1 MKPPSPFRRDFVLM
15 VIGQIISL
23 FGNAI
28 LRFALSLYV
37 LTLTG
42 SSAVFGGIMAI
53 AMIPT
58 VLLSPIGGVLA
69 DRLPRQRIMV
79 VLDFTTCAFIVL
91 YALFFAASGALPVIT
106 VFLVLLALIQA
117 VYQPA
122 VQASL
127 PSLVDGE
134 HLMSANGIV
143 LQVQALASL
152 LGPVLGGILYAAFG
166 LRPILAASAVCFF
179 LSAVMELFIRIPFT
193 PLARTA
199 SALKQIVRDLGE
211 AGRFLSQEKPRLLK
225 LLIIVAGI
233 NLFLSSLFIIGIPYL
248 VKIHLGLS
256 DQLYGFSE
264 AALGLGTILGGL
276 SAGLLAKKLQIER
289 SYLFM
294 MGTTAL
300 LLPIVLTL
308 FLGAVPL
315 VSYGVLLLCVILS
328 MAFAALFNIA
338 AQTFLQQ
345 QTPSALLGKVGA
357 FVTTICTCA
366 IPLGQAMYG
375 GLFELFKAAPWAVVL
390 FGAVMSLLLTL
401 CIRSALKG
409 VAEAV

>member
-1 MKPPSPFRRDFVLM
+1 MKPAFPFRRDFVLM

-42 SSAVFGGIMAI
+42 SPAVFGGIMAI

-79 VLDFTTCAFIVL
+79 VLDFSTCALILL
-91 YALFFAASGALPVIT
+91 YNFFFAASGALTVIT

-143 LQVQALASL
+143 LQVQALATL

-166 LRPILAASAVCFF
+166 LRPILAASALCFF
-179 LSAVMELFIRIPFT
+179 LSAVMELFIRIPFV
-193 PLARTA
+193 PLERTA
-199 SALKQIVRDLGE
+199 SALKQVFRDLGE
-211 AGRFLSQEKPRLLK
+211 AGRFLSREKPRLLK

-248 VKIHLGLS
+248 IKIHLALS
-256 DQLYGFSE
+256 DQLYGFAE
-264 AALGLGTILGGL
+264 ASLGLGTILGGL
-276 SAGLLAKKLQIER
+276 SAGLVAHRLGIER
-289 SYLFM
+289 SYRFM
-294 MGTTAL
+294 MATTL
-300 LLPIVLTL
+300 LHLPIALVL
-308 FLGAVPL
+308 FLGAAPL
-315 VSYGVLLLCVILS
+315 VSYGVILLCIVLG
-328 MAFAALFNIA
+328 MAFAALFNIT

-357 FVTTICTCA
+357 FVTTISTCA

-375 GLFELFKAAPWAVVL
+375 GLFELFQGVPWVVVL
-390 FGAVMSLLLTL
+390 FGTATTLVLTL

-409 VAEAV
+409 ASEQA